1 MSLNP
6 RHKSGRPVPSRKQTL
21 APISTRHNPFS
32 ILVRQLFQWYRNSL
46 DTGTGVYYN
55 IHDQRPDH
63 NLDDN
68 LYQTGSNTSR
78 NVININNYRQTA
90 NLDRLSAR
98 NSGSHPSSLRPTR
111 SRGLGSPNRLARIQ
125 LPTRRSIADRLQR
138 TLSACIA
145 FTLGPLL
152 PDRQRPDTM
161 GRSVSEHRSRSES
174 LRRIREA
181 TLDTLNRGGGWR

>member
-32 ILVRQLFQWYRNSL
+32 ILVRQLFPTTTR

-68 LYQTGSNTSR
+68 LYRNASITSR

-90 NLDRLSAR
+90 SLERLSAR
-98 NSGSHPSSLRPTR
+98 NSGSHPSTLRPTR
-111 SRGLGSPNRLARIQ
+111 SRRLGSRNSLAREQ
-125 LPTRRSIADRLQR
+125 LSARRSLANRLQR
-138 TLSACIA
+138 TLPTRSSSPQWAVLSDW
-145 FTLGPLL
+145 F
-152 PDRQRPDTM
+152 RPDPV
-161 GRSVSEHRSRSES
+161 GQSISEHQSRSES
-174 LRRIREA
+174 LRRLRQT